1 MKSAIIVGVMAAVSA
16 LLRFLPFVVFRKRT
30 PPYVAYLGRVLPPA
44 IIGMLVV
51 YCLKDVS
58 LTAAPYGLPEFIACL
73 TVAAVQLWRRS
84 SLWSILAGTAV
95 YLVLVNAVF

>member
-51 YCLKDVS
+51 YCLKDVT
-58 LTAAPYGLPEFIACL
+58 LTAAPYGLPELIACL

-95 YLVLVNAVF
+95 YLVLVNVVF

>member
-1 MKSAIIVGVMAAVSA
+1 MKSAIIVAVMAAVSA
-16 LLRFLPFVVFRKRT
+16 LLRFLPFLVFRKRT

-51 YCLKDVS
+51 YCLKDVTV
-58 LTAAPYGLPEFIACL
+58 TAAPYGLPELIACL

>member
-30 PPYVAYLGRVLPPA
+30 PPYIAYLGRVLPPA

-51 YCLKDVS
+51 YCLKDVT
-58 LTAAPYGLPEFIACL
+58 LTAAPYGLPELIACL

>member
-16 LLRFLPFVVFRKRT
+16 LLRFLPFLVFRKRT
-30 PPYVAYLGRVLPPA
+30 PPYIAYLGRVLPPA

-51 YCLKDVS
+51 YCLKDVTV
-58 LTAAPYGLPEFIACL
+58 TAAPYGLPELIACL

-95 YLVLVNAVF
+95 YLVLVNVVF

>member
-16 LLRFLPFVVFRKRT
+16 LLRFLPFLVFRKRT
-30 PPYVAYLGRVLPPA
+30 PPYIAYLGRVLPPA

-51 YCLKDVS
+51 YCLKDVT
-58 LTAAPYGLPEFIACL
+58 LTAAPYGLPELIACL

-95 YLVLVNAVF
+95 YLMLVNVVF

>member
-16 LLRFLPFVVFRKRT
+16 LLRFLPFLVFRKRT
-30 PPYVAYLGRVLPPA
+30 PPYIAYLGRVLPPA

-51 YCLKDVS
+51 YCLKDVT
-58 LTAAPYGLPEFIACL
+58 LTAAPYGLPELIACL

-95 YLVLVNAVF
+95 YLVLVNVVF

>member
-1 MKSAIIVGVMAAVSA
+1 MKSAIIVAVMAAVSA

-51 YCLKDVS
+51 YCLKDVT
-58 LTAAPYGLPEFIACL
+58 LTAAPYGLPELIACL

-95 YLVLVNAVF
+95 YLVLVNVVF